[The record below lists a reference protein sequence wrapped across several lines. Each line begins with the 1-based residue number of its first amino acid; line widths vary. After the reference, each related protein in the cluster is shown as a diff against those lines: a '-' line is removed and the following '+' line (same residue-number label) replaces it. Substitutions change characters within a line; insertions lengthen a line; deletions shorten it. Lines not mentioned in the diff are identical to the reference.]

1 MAEEGDTAM
10 DENEVWSKSVEVAA
24 AQQAEWLRHETEVAL
39 IAWAASEATA
49 KEMQRYVEALR
60 EINKDG

>member
-1 MAEEGDTAM
+1 MAEAEDAIW
-10 DENEVWSKSVEVAA
+10 NKSVVDGA